1 MIPTPTRMLATATVA
16 LLLLTACTPA
26 PEPVRTPTA
35 SSPTAT
41 PTLAAAPAT
50 STPPP
55 APSSTAPAG
64 ATGGTATAGTATG
77 GTTAGGTGATI
88 VIIPP
93 SPDGTRYS
101 YSCAEGKTF
110 EILAFPAAQERVTLF
125 IEGKTLEL
133 KQQVQGSGTRHSDGN
148 YTLIA
153 KGVDAFIEQG
163 GVQTYR
169 DCKASRP

>member
-1 MIPTPTRMLATATVA
+1 MTSISRSRSGALAAVA
-16 LLLLTACTPA
+16 GGLLLLAACST
-26 PEPVRTPTA
+26 PEPERTA
-35 SSPTAT
+35 IV
-41 PTLAAAPAT
+41 AAPAASPAAST
-50 STPPP
+50 AVASPSTTAATPAASTPT
-55 APSSTAPAG
+55 PSG
-64 ATGGTATAGTATG
+64 ASGAGTATG
-77 GTTAGGTGATI
+77 ATGAGETS

-93 SPDGTRYS
+93 SPTGTRYN
-101 YSCAEGKTF
+101 YACAEGKTF
-110 EILAFPAAQERVTLF
+110 AILAYPAAQERVTLM

-133 KQQVQGSGTRHSDGN
+133 KQERSGSGTRHSDGT